1 MDRAETLHERGKLSL
16 AEKPEINYFPGL
28 GVLKRREG
36 VLVKGLISH
45 EMRERKR
52 KGMCQSNSFGKKGNP
67 KRIEGQNEIE

>member
-1 MDRAETLHERGKLSL
+1 MDRAEALHERGKLSL

-45 EMRERKR
+45 EMRE
-52 KGMCQSNSFGKKGNP
+52 KGM
-67 KRIEGQNEIE
+67 